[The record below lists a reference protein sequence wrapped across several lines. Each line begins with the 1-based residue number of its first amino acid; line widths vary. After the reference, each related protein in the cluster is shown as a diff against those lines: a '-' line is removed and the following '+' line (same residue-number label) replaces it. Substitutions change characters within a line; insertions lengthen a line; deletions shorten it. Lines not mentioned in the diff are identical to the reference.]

1 MKSLINLVR
10 WILGLVA
17 GITLSLALV
26 WVVGESPWHVLGVI
40 VASGTGTWSDL
51 AQSLFYSTSFMFTG
65 LSVAVALRAGL
76 FNIGSEGQL
85 LIGTLGSTAVVL
97 ALAPRFLE
105 VSSGLSGF
113 FLVFI
118 LSFSFGALWG
128 SIPGAL
134 KAQFNSHEVVT
145 TMMLNFIAAAFT
157 SYLVTT
163 HLQNPEGQNPETSLV
178 PDYFRST
185 SWDPVYSEGSGSQ
198 FNMSF
203 FVAILACLFFWWFFK
218 KSKTGHSWD
227 VYGLNPTAARFNG
240 IAPKKVVFW
249 ALLISG
255 GLSGLV
261 ALNEVFGSLG
271 KLRLGFSADYGFVG
285 IAVALMARNHPLAVI
300 PSAVLFGV
308 LQKGSTDLSLET
320 EMINRDFA
328 KIIQAVIVLSV
339 LVFTSERL
347 GGWLQNWLRS
357 KNRGVL

>member
-1 MKSLINLVR
+1 MKSLGNFFR
-10 WILGLVA
+10 WVMGLIFGV
-17 GITLSLALV
+17 TLSLALV
-26 WVVGESPWHVLGVI
+26 WVIGESPWHVLGVI
-40 VASGTGTWSDL
+40 VASGTGTFGDL

-85 LIGTLGSTAVVL
+85 LIGTLGSTALVL
-97 ALAPRFLE
+97 MLAPSF
-105 VSSGLSGF
+105 VDVTPGLSGF
-113 FLVFI
+113 AMVFI
-118 LSFSFGALWG
+118 FSFGFGALWG
-128 SIPGAL
+128 AIPGFL

-145 TMMLNFIAAAFT
+145 TMMLNFIAAACT

-163 HLQNPEGQNPETSLV
+163 QFQNPDGQNPETSLV
-178 PDYFRST
+178 PDYFRSN
-185 SWDPVYSEGSGSQ
+185 SWDPFFADDSGSQ
-198 FNMSF
+198 FNLSF
-203 FVAILACLFFWWFFK
+203 FVAVSVCIFFWWFFK

-240 IAPKKVVFW
+240 IDSKKVVFW
-249 ALLISG
+249 ALLVSG

-271 KLRLGFSADYGFVG
+271 KLRLGFSADYGFIG

-300 PSAVLFGV
+300 PSALLFGV

-320 EMINRDFA
+320 ELINRDFA

-339 LVFTSERL
+339 LVFTSERFS
-347 GGWLQNWLRS
+347 GWIQNWLRPTKVGS
-357 KNRGVL
+357 L